1 MATSSK
7 RKAAMLLT
15 TLDPTTA
22 SELLK
27 GQTQEVVQEIA
38 MEMSH
43 LDATGEANQVQA
55 AATAKEF
62 CDALQKSFSG
72 GMHVKTF
79 VNSIL
84 NGSAGKEKAAELH
97 AQMQKAIHDKDPF
110 LAISSASSGQIAMAL
125 DGEPPQVIALV
136 LSALPSNLST
146 NVLIRLPEETGLKA
160 IWKMTKPGE
169 VSAKT
174 IHRVGEM
181 ICKRLV
187 ELTSDDGAVFE
198 EVKPKE
204 TLRKVAI
211 ILSGL
216 EKEKRDA
223 MIEEIEGNDD
233 ETSKMV
239 KALMV
244 TWEDI
249 IKIENKSL
257 QECLRKVDAG
267 ILAKALHGAEAHI
280 VDKIRSNISERAAEM
295 VDEEAALMGDP
306 RKKEIIEAR
315 EMVAQPLRDANE
327 AEELAFI
334 EKEE

>member
-7 RKAAMLLT
+7 RKAAMLLM
-15 TLDPTTA
+15 TLDAATA

-84 NGSAGKEKAAELH
+84 NGSAGREKAAELH

-125 DGEPPQVIALV
+125 DGEPPQAIALV

-174 IHRVGEM
+174 IRRVGEM

-187 ELTSDDGAVFE
+187 ELTSDDGAAFE

-211 ILSGL
+211 VLSGL

-233 ETSKMV
+233 ETAKMV

-249 IKIENKSL
+249 IKIEDKSL

-280 VDKIRSNISERAAEM
+280 VEKIRSNISERAAEM
-295 VDEEAALMGDP
+295 VDEEAGLMGDP
-306 RKKEIIEAR
+306 RKKDIIEAR
-315 EMVAQPLRDANE
+315 ETVAQPLRDANE